1 MAVILQF
8 QTISKPDRPQ
18 YEPGHS
24 ATILMYTG
32 VRIERIDFEA
42 QRMMARLAESELAR
56 IAN

>member
-1 MAVILQF
+1 MAAILQF
-8 QTISKPDRPQ
+8 QPISKPERLQFDA
-18 YEPGHS
+18 GHT

-42 QRMMARLAESELAR
+42 QREKARLAESSLTR